1 MTYYYDLASSVTQ
14 NVGAGFFIGG
24 VGLAIISAI
33 AGIILACTN
42 RPKKW
47 MEALLFGIGL
57 PIVFLGIAFAGCA
70 TAMSS

>member
-1 MTYYYDLASSVTQ
+1 MTYYYHLAATVSQ
-14 NVGAGFFIGG
+14 NVGAGLFIGG
-24 VGLAIISAI
+24 LALAIISAI
-33 AGIILACTN
+33 AGIIVACTN

-70 TAMSS
+70 AAMSS